1 MAINFGDI
9 LGGLGAAYGGRAQ
22 EYAEGIRQREQ
33 GLTERKRMELE
44 ARQKAMYQDGYQ
56 AFQMLADGDLD
67 SIIGLAN
74 DRLEMLATFP
84 DADPSD
90 TLQVLRDAE
99 AAKAGDPMA
108 IRNLSMT
115 LAGAARTAERMGLV
129 PQQEAPE
136 EYTLSPGEI
145 RYRGG
150 EQIASVPATASEKP
164 SPLSDAGRLARD
176 FELGYISQEQFNALS
191 QQEVSPQPT
200 PLEAVQLER
209 AQAELANAVQTG
221 EAKTAEASD
230 RDMIIKNEL
239 IRAYELANSLRNK
252 PGLSGAVGP
261 IQGRLPV
268 FREATADA
276 RADLQELGNL
286 LTMANL
292 GRMTGVL
299 SESDIRLIA
308 SAASGLDAVASDARA
323 IQKLNE
329 IVERLAANP
338 KVAEYL
344 AGKADM
350 GNQGLFN
357 RADGIVGG
365 L

>member
-1 MAINFGDI
+1 MAINFGDV

-22 EYAEGIRQREQ
+22 EYAQGIRQREQ

-56 AFQMLADGDLD
+56 AFQMLSDGDLD
-67 SIIGLAN
+67 GIINLAN
-74 DRLEMLATFP
+74 DRLEVLSTFDDV
-84 DADPSD
+84 DASD
-90 TLQVLRDAE
+90 TLGVIRDAE

-108 IRNLSMT
+108 IRNLSMN
-115 LAGAARTAERMGLV
+115 LAGAARTAQRMGLV

-150 EQIASVPATASEKP
+150 EQIASVPAATAERQA
-164 SPLSDAGRLARD
+164 PLSDVGRLARD
-176 FELGYISQEQFNALS
+176 FELGYINQEQFNALS
-191 QQEVSPQPT
+191 QQETGQQPT
-200 PLEAVQLER
+200 PLEQVQLER
-209 AQAELANAVQTG
+209 AQVDLANAEQTG
-221 EAKTAEASD
+221 MIKAAETSE
-230 RDMIIKNEL
+230 RDIMVKNEL
-239 IRAYELANSLRNK
+239 IRAYELANNLRNRR
-252 PGLSGAVGP
+252 GLSGAVGP

-268 FREATADA
+268 FSEAKADA

-329 IVERLAANP
+329 IVERLSANP

-344 AGKADM
+344 AGKADI
-350 GNQGLFN
+350 GDPDRRA
-357 RADGIVGG
+357 RADAIVGG

>member
-1 MAINFGDI
+1 
-9 LGGLGAAYGGRAQ
+9 
-22 EYAEGIRQREQ
+22 
-33 GLTERKRMELE
+33 
-44 ARQKAMYQDGYQ
+44 
-56 AFQMLADGDLD
+56 LD
-67 SIIGLAN
+67 ALSN
-74 DRLEMLATFP
+74 YP

-90 TLQVLRDAE
+90 TLQVLDLANQMREGTDPTAVTRL
-99 AAKAGDPMA
+99 AK
-108 IRNLSMT
+108 I
-115 LAGAARTAERMGLV
+115 LAPAYQIYKQRYA

-164 SPLSDAGRLARD
+164 APLSDVGRLARD
-176 FELGYISQEQFNALS
+176 FELGYINQEQFNALS
-191 QQEVSPQPT
+191 QQETGQQPT
-200 PLEAVQLER
+200 PLEQVQLER
-209 AQAELANAVQTG
+209 AQVDLANAEQTG
-221 EAKTAEASD
+221 MIKAAETSE
-230 RDMIIKNEL
+230 RNILVKNEL
-239 IRAYELANSLRNK
+239 IRAYELANNLRNRR
-252 PGLSGAVGP
+252 GLSGAVGP

-268 FREATADA
+268 FSEAKADA

-344 AGKADM
+344 AGKADI
-350 GNQGLFN
+350 GDPDRRA
-357 RADGIVGG
+357 RADAIVGG